1 MSEEKIIIQIETLSM
16 WAGVNGIKVK
26 RYRSTVAIVVGLST
40 MYFTYHLGNAN
51 FFLLLDGIKT
61 EGKIVEYKQQ
71 VFVDS
76 NRSYSTIFMP
86 VVEFK
91 IGDKD
96 VRFRDWLGNRSNSLP
111 GEFVPVI
118 YNSAN
123 PSIAMVDRPVWNWIP
138 FAIFTAG
145 LLLVLVSIKN
155 WIKFSRATP
164 V

>member
-1 MSEEKIIIQIETLSM
+1 MSEEKIIIQIEKLSK
-16 WAGVNGIKVK
+16 WAGENGNKVE
-26 RYRSTVAIVVGLST
+26 RYRSIIAIVVGLST
-40 MYFTYHLGNAN
+40 MYFTYLLGNAN

-71 VFVDS
+71 VLVDS

-123 PSIAMVDRPVWNWIP
+123 PSIAMVNRPVWNWIP
-138 FAIFTAG
+138 FSIFIAG

>member
-1 MSEEKIIIQIETLSM
+1 MSVEKIIFQIEKLSK
-16 WAGVNGIKVK
+16 WAGENGNKVE
-26 RYRSTVAIVVGLST
+26 RYRSIVAIVVGLST

-71 VFVDS
+71 VFVGG
-76 NRSYSTIFMP
+76 NRFYSTIFMP

-91 IGDKD
+91 IGNKE

-138 FAIFTAG
+138 FSIFIAG

-155 WIKFSRATP
+155 WIKFSPPGA
-164 V
+164 

>member
-1 MSEEKIIIQIETLSM
+1 MSVEKIIFQIEKLSK
-16 WAGVNGIKVK
+16 WAGENGIKVE
-26 RYRSTVAIVVGLST
+26 RYRSIVAIVVGLST

-76 NRSYSTIFMP
+76 NRFYSTIFMP
-86 VVEFK
+86 VVELK
-91 IGDKD
+91 VGDKE

-138 FAIFTAG
+138 FSIFIAG

-155 WIKFSRATP
+155 WIKFSPPGA
-164 V
+164 

>member
-1 MSEEKIIIQIETLSM
+1 MSEEKIIIQIEKLSK
-16 WAGVNGIKVK
+16 WAGENGNKVE
-26 RYRSTVAIVVGLST
+26 RYRSIVAIVVGLFT
-40 MYFTYHLGNAN
+40 MYFTYLLGNAN

-71 VFVDS
+71 VLVDS
-76 NRSYSTIFMP
+76 NRSYSTVFMP

-91 IGDKD
+91 IGDRD

-123 PSIAMVDRPVWNWIP
+123 PSIAMVNRPVWNWIP
-138 FAIFTAG
+138 FSIFIAG

>member
-1 MSEEKIIIQIETLSM
+1 MSAEKIIIQIEKLSK
-16 WAGVNGIKVK
+16 WAGENGNKVE

-71 VFVDS
+71 AFVDS
-76 NRSYSTIFMP
+76 NRSSSTIFMP

-96 VRFRDWLGNRSNSLP
+96 VRFRDWLGNRSNSLT

-123 PSIAMVDRPVWNWIP
+123 PTIAMVDRPVWNWIP
-138 FAIFTAG
+138 FSIFIAG

>member
-1 MSEEKIIIQIETLSM
+1 MSEEKIIIQIEKLSK
-16 WAGVNGIKVK
+16 WAGENGNKVE
-26 RYRSTVAIVVGLST
+26 RYRSIVAIVVGLFT
-40 MYFTYHLGNAN
+40 MYFTYLLGNAN

-71 VFVDS
+71 VLVDS
-76 NRSYSTIFMP
+76 NRSYSTVFMP

-123 PSIAMVDRPVWNWIP
+123 PSIAMVNRPVWNWIP
-138 FAIFTAG
+138 FSIFIAG

-155 WIKFSRATP
+155 WIKFSRP
-164 V
+164 GPG